1 MRSKRITVR
10 LPFPLHEALID
21 TCQARGFDH
30 LHACILGACIMLVQ
44 NERRKSW
51 VPSIANAKPKDQDFM
66 LEKML
71 SFPTDKSAIIQAL
84 RKL

>member
-10 LPFPLHEALID
+10 LPFPLAEAMD
-21 TCQARGFDH
+21 EVCKARGFDH
-30 LHACILGACIMLVQ
+30 MHACIIGACIMVVQ
-44 NERRKSW
+44 NERRKTW
-51 VPSIANAKPKDQDFM
+51 VPTIANAKPKDQDFM

-71 SFPTDKSAIIQAL
+71 KFPMSKNGILREL